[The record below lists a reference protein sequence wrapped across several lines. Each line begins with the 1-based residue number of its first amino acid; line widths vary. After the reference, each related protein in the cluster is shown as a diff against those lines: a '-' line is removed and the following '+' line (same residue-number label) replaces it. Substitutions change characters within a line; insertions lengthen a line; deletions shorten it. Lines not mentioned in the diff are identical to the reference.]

1 MTLPGTWMWI
11 ERLGETALPV
21 RVTEDQISTMN
32 GKKKRAVLKV
42 KSNMLK
48 TGQ

>member
-32 GKKKRAVLKV
+32 GKKKEQYLK
-42 KSNMLK
+42 LK
-48 TGQ
+48 ATC